1 MRGGRRCNTAFAGQL
16 SSTSDFGA
24 HAMSELGSTRDSF
37 IVQLQLWQRS
47 VIQSLRD
54 GMLNGRLK
62 TGDVT

>member
-1 MRGGRRCNTAFAGQL
+1 
-16 SSTSDFGA
+16 
-24 HAMSELGSTRDSF
+24 MSELGSTRDSF